1 MFKLNGKSV
10 LFIVIGILLL
20 LPTPSV
26 SQIVQIDS
34 IREVTTLD
42 KKATIA
48 IGNQLKEGTNYREL
62 FKEQSVLVDS
72 LFKENALRKEQIYEL
87 RDIAIPTLK
96 DIVRELEL
104 QNTSLAEKMDLKDQ
118 LNEMK
123 LKRKRGNFWK
133 GLGIGALMGGAAIL
147 VLNN

>member
-1 MFKLNGKSV
+1 M
-10 LFIVIGILLL
+10 
-20 LPTPSV
+20 
-26 SQIVQIDS
+26 
-34 IREVTTLD
+34 
-42 KKATIA
+42 
-48 IGNQLKEGTNYREL
+48 
-62 FKEQSVLVDS
+62 VDS